1 MIEPKKNRI
10 KPELKVA
17 DIVNPLKT
25 MDSNAIVERLEE
37 NIKLRE
43 MPVEK
48 QAKKGLLK

>member
-1 MIEPKKNRI
+1 MIEPKKNMI
-10 KPELKVA
+10 KSELKVA
-17 DIVNPLKT
+17 DSVNPLKT
-25 MDSNAIVERLEE
+25 MESNTIVDRLEE